1 MENPLGKS
9 VRIDKVEL
17 TPKGFLKLAVA
28 VAFVLA
34 AIEVGKWLYG
44 KVKGVTTKKT
54 GGELI
59 AV

>member
-17 TPKGFLKLAVA
+17 TPKGFIKLAVA
-28 VAFVLA
+28 VAFILA
-34 AIEVGKWLYG
+34 AIEVGKWLYR
-44 KVKGVTTKKT
+44 KVKGVTQKT
-54 GGELI
+54 GGQLV